1 MSELKPRRRL
11 SSNHP
16 NHPKPM
22 KKPLVN
28 YPSNSVQRPLFD
40 PITFPPSF
48 TDLSNS
54 TPSSPATSSKPGTM
68 EEGMKSLISVYNRL
82 QDLQTNVGRSA
93 FQGINL
99 NLPQIVVV
107 GTQVS
112 SKSSSKF
119 NITYCVKNHNYITVM
134 KSASSLILSSNLLF
148 ISIFALMINF

>member
-28 YPSNSVQRPLFD
+28 YPTNSVQRPLFD
-40 PITFPPSF
+40 PITFTPSFADLITSSFPPS
-48 TDLSNS
+48 L
-54 TPSSPATSSKPGTM
+54 PKTSSKPGTM

-112 SKSSSKF
+112 RTFS
-119 NITYCVKNHNYITVM
+119 TYCN
-134 KSASSLILSSNLLF
+134 LIQY
-148 ISIFALMINF
+148 